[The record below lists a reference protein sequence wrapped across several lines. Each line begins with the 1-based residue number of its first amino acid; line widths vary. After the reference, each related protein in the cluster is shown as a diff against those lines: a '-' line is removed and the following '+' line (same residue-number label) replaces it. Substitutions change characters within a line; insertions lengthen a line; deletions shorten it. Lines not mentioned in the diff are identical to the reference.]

1 MPVLV
6 VKKIQTGYFKM
17 KIYTHIAQLL
27 NYPNGSYDKVIA
39 QMRSE
44 LAEYGEDS
52 LAEFSPVAEHFTEKS
67 MAELQEYYIRTFD
80 VNASCY
86 LDVGYV
92 LFGEE
97 SKRGQFLLN
106 MKSEQ
111 LKADNDCGKE
121 FPDHLPN
128 VLTLLPKIKDE
139 IFREDLVVTM
149 LLPAL
154 KHMLENFRTEENS
167 YRNLMK
173 ILITVLET
181 NYKDSEFVPYKIN
194 QKEIE
199 CAGAYACGMDF
210 TKQSNKKKY

>member
-1 MPVLV
+1 
-6 VKKIQTGYFKM
+6 M

-27 NYPNGSYDKVIA
+27 NYPNGNYDKIVA
-39 QMRSE
+39 QIRSE
-44 LAEYGEDS
+44 LNEYGDE
-52 LAEFSPVAEHFTEKS
+52 AVVGFSPVAIHFTLKPI
-67 MAELQEYYIRTFD
+67 AELQEYYIRTFD
-80 VNASCY
+80 VNAFCY
-86 LDVGYV
+86 LDIGYV

-97 SKRGQFLLN
+97 SKRGQFLLH

-111 LKADNDCGKE
+111 LKANNDCGTE

-128 VLTLLPKIKDE
+128 MLTLLPKIKDE
-139 IFREDLVVTM
+139 IFREDLIVTM

-167 YRNLMK
+167 YRNLLK

-199 CAGAYACGMDF
+199 CAGAYSCGMDF
-210 TKQSNKKKY
+210 TKQSNKKY